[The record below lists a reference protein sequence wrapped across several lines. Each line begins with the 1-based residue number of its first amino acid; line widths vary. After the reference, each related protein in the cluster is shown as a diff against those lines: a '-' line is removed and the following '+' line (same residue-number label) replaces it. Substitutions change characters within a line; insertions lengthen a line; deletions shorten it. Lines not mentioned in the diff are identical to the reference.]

1 LRHSQKGDENTLID
15 NFRLAQKALYKM
27 DAARTLLELLMDMTR
42 LNHVFDDVM
51 LWYKLEEI
59 SWPC

>member
-1 LRHSQKGDENTLID
+1 
-15 NFRLAQKALYKM
+15 M